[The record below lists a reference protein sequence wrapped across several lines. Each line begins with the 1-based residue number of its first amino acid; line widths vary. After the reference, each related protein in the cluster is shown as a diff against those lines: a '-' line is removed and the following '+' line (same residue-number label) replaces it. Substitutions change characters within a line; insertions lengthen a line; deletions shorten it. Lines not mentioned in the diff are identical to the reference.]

1 MFLTRVIV
9 VNDLWWTGKQVC
21 ITNFFTNYK
30 LKVAVNL
37 MVACTQNIAC
47 LFLMTP

>member
-1 MFLTRVIV
+1 MVKGQTSMYNQIL
-9 VNDLWWTGKQVC
+9 
-21 ITNFFTNYK
+21 FTNYK

-37 MVACTQNIAC
+37 MVAWTLNIAC